1 MLKSNILPFK
11 ISKTKHDKKN
21 LTTDILQLL
30 QWFLSISWNEKKIAK
45 SFNNI
50 SRVLV
55 YVSYLD

>member
-1 MLKSNILPFK
+1 MLKSNILPFN
-11 ISKTKHDKKN
+11 ISETKHDTKN

-45 SFNNI
+45 PFNNI

-55 YVSYLD
+55 YVNYMN